1 MGLVSEVLN
10 RVCDGSLGVEVSMGS
25 GAGWGG
31 GIRGETSSQRDC
43 DRAELLPVA
52 EKRLRVEN
60 DFSYRY

>member
-1 MGLVSEVLN
+1 MGLVSEVLS
-10 RVCDGSLGVEVSMGS
+10 RVCDVSLGVEVSMGS

-31 GIRGETSSQRDC
+31 VRGGTSSLRDC

-60 DFSYRY
+60 GFSYGY

>member
-31 GIRGETSSQRDC
+31 
-43 DRAELLPVA
+43 ELEGKPPLSA
-52 EKRLRVEN
+52 IAIEQ
-60 DFSYRY
+60 SCCQ